1 MQTAHACVVASSGSI
16 VVKMNSDRGDTRSTL
31 DPGEMR
37 LLAAVAERIFPATDT
52 PGAVEIGAVEY
63 IRRALEGDY
72 KALVPLY
79 REGLAAL
86 ACRAEGRFGKV
97 FVALSDA
104 DKDAVLAD
112 FEADRADYAGAADFF
127 ETVRC
132 HVLEGVFG
140 EPHYGGNRDLAGW
153 RIVDF
158 PGQQHGYPDAYINR
172 RVDLPVVAVDP
183 EEDEK

>member
-1 MQTAHACVVASSGSI
+1 
-16 VVKMNSDRGDTRSTL
+16 MNSDRGDARILPAL
-31 DPGEMR
+31 DAGEIE
-37 LLAAVAERIFPATDT
+37 LLKAVAERIFPTTDT

-63 IRRALEGDY
+63 IARALAGDY
-72 KALVPLY
+72 KALAAMY
-79 REGLAAL
+79 RDGLAAL
-86 ACRAEGRFGKV
+86 QRRAGTRFGKT
-97 FVALSDA
+97 FVALNDA
-104 DKDAVLAD
+104 DKDAVLGD
-112 FEADRADYAGAADFF
+112 FEADRADYAGAGDFF

-140 EPHYGGNRDLAGW
+140 EPHYGGNRDLTGW

-183 EEDEK
+183 EQEDK